1 VVVGIGVNTVWS
13 AADFPPELAASM
25 TSLREIAGRRP
36 IANAVLLA
44 RFTYQLTPAVEA
56 LRDAGTFDAAA
67 WADRQLTT
75 GRTVRIERP
84 DGTETVRAL
93 GVDPATGA
101 LVVADAGVPGGER
114 RVVVGEITHVR
125 VTDASI
131 AAAV

>member
-1 VVVGIGVNTVWS
+1 
-13 AADFPPELAASM
+13 M
-25 TSLREIAGRRP
+25 
-36 IANAVLLA
+36 
-44 RFTYQLTPAVEA
+44 EA
-56 LRDAGTFDAAA
+56 LRDAGTFDAGA

-84 DGTETVRAL
+84 DGAETVRAL

-101 LVVADAGVPGGER
+101 LVVADASVPGGER

-125 VTDASI
+125 VADASI